1 MIQNLQVSIYISIV
15 VLHRTEIE
23 KCREKIKFVQ
33 QSSLL
38 ASSSTFCLI
47 RKYTSEKFFENMAN
61 KKGNREEITEL
72 VIQKEIFDRDVC
84 TSFL

>member
-1 MIQNLQVSIYISIV
+1 
-15 VLHRTEIE
+15 
-23 KCREKIKFVQ
+23 
-33 QSSLL
+33 
-38 ASSSTFCLI
+38 
-47 RKYTSEKFFENMAN
+47 MAN